1 MCIVEQT
8 RLQICERVRNRGW
21 QVIQD
26 PEGRMGPYAFKD
38 NQWVSYDD
46 KNTLRRKAQLIRSLG
61 LGGGMV
67 WALDLDD
74 FRNRCDEGYHP
85 LLSEIQR
92 VLRDPPRDVEP
103 DRMCS
108 S

>member
-1 MCIVEQT
+1 MV
-8 RLQICERVRNRGW
+8 
-21 QVIQD
+21 QD

-46 KNTLRRKAQLIRSLG
+46 KNTLRRKSELIRSLG

-74 FRNRCDEGYHP
+74 FKNRCGEGYHP

-92 VLRDPPRDVEP
+92 VLRDPPREVEP
-103 DRMCS
+103 DRTYLIHSLSVYRNYFIKS
-108 S
+108 SFR

>member
-1 MCIVEQT
+1 
-8 RLQICERVRNRGW
+8 
-21 QVIQD
+21 
-26 PEGRMGPYAFKD
+26 MGPYAYKD

-46 KNTLRRKAQLIRSLG
+46 KNTLRRKSQLIRSLG

-74 FRNRCDEGYHP
+74 FKNRCDEGYHP

-92 VLRDPPRDVEP
+92 VLRDPPKDHEP
-103 DRMCS
+103 GRTYKVRNFKMNLKLMCHLICFS
-108 S
+108 